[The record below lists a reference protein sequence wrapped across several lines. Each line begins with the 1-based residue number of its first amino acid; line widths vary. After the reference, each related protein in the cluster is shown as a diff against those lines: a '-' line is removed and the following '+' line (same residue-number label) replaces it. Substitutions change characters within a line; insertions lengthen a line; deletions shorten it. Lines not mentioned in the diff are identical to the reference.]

1 MSYAL
6 AAEPPRGSRRW
17 SHLCEPGLS
26 PHRSNPT
33 PPTDRD
39 ASATTGG
46 RRVPRRNEPETRQAP
61 LCSAGTSRLSRRS
74 ERTRHALDSMP
85 GPSVRSGLVHGAHT
99 NLIGLADAIR
109 WQAWTHERTRDRDSG
124 PKPATRDQPG
134 RGRKP
139 NEPEP
144 GRRAPGRAAGWGS
157 TAPVLAL
164 AGLSRGD
171 SRTNPRGYGQG
182 TASAAACNGVIAA
195 APLRLDLA
203 PASRHLQVSLHP
215 RALVRKE
222 AGWPR
227 KT

>member
-6 AAEPPRGSRRW
+6 TAEPRRGSRRW

-33 PPTDRD
+33 PPTGRD
-39 ASATTGG
+39 ASTTTGG
-46 RRVPRRNEPETRQAP
+46 RRVPRRNEPETRQPPVLRRDEP
-61 LCSAGTSRLSRRS
+61 LVAEIRTNPTCAGLDARPVGAVWSGSRRAHKLS
-74 ERTRHALDSMP
+74 WPRLCDPVAGVDARTNPTP
-85 GPSVRSGLVHGAHT
+85 GL
-99 NLIGLADAIR
+99 
-109 WQAWTHERTRDRDSG
+109 W
-124 PKPATRDQPG
+124 PKPAARDQPG
-134 RGRKP
+134 RGRNP

-144 GRRAPGRAAGWGS
+144 GRRALAGQQDCGS
-157 TAPVLAL
+157 TAPVRAL

>member
-1 MSYAL
+1 M
-6 AAEPPRGSRRW
+6 
-17 SHLCEPGLS
+17 LS
-26 PHRSNPT
+26 PRNLGGVAVAGRICASPAFRR
-33 PPTDRD
+33 TDRI
-39 ASATTGG
+39 
-46 RRVPRRNEPETRQAP
+46 RRPRRTAMRARRPAGGAYRDGTNPRRASP

-99 NLIGLADAIR
+99 VGLAHAIR
-109 WQAWTHERTRDRDSG
+109 WQAWTHERTRHRGCG

-134 RGRKP
+134 RGRNP

-144 GRRAPGRAAGWGS
+144 GRRALAGRQDCGS